1 MFLEKLVAISNNN
14 ELKASEKSI
23 SQVQRNRLVNEL
35 TDSLLKDFIELYK
48 PNEEKE
54 VYNVDYI
61 RFAKVDNKTIEFE
74 IDNESIGII
83 PLKISVSL
91 PNFNND
97 EDLFS
102 KVEDYKESIRLKQ
115 EKEIEKKKSKEEKIK
130 IDEKKR
136 KEKELEKEL
145 EKKVV

>member
-23 SQVQRNRLVNEL
+23 SQVQRNKLVNEL

-48 PNEEKE
+48 PNEKE